1 MSFAHIFLIITK
13 KGNFYLHEICTVIKK
28 LLCLSVFYCQCR
40 QQILITTAIP
50 CNATSFD
57 ITLSHFTRRHTIC
70 VYAVPFNIMLSHLM
84 QLYTVYMYAVPFK
97 ITLSHFTQRYT
108 VCVYAVLLAFFSCSN
123 RVYRWQIGIKVTV
136 KAL

>member
-1 MSFAHIFLIITK
+1 M
-13 KGNFYLHEICTVIKK
+13 IKK

-123 RVYRWQIGIKVTV
+123 RVYHRKIGIKVTV
-136 KAL
+136 KSIVVHKQRRSKGMLLLEWLELN